1 MDEVCKPSLRDDLWR
16 VDVSKQRHTVGKL
29 SSVYNRMTLF
39 LFYRFIRYRSGR
51 FASLWSR
58 R

>member
-29 SSVYNRMTLF
+29 SSVYNR
-39 LFYRFIRYRSGR
+39 
-51 FASLWSR
+51 
-58 R
+58 